1 MFTTFV
7 ETIALRDQYA
17 GSIRTA
23 LNSNWIHHHGR
34 FKIAVSDQA
43 KNVVI
48 ECYQVFAQKRDVFF
62 HNTQRTTA

>member
-23 LNSNWIHHHGR
+23 LSSSWIHRHGR

-43 KNVVI
+43 KNVDGSVVTKLLSRK
-48 ECYQVFAQKRDVFF
+48 ETLFF
-62 HNTQRTTA
+62 ITPRG

>member
-1 MFTTFV
+1 MFTAFV

-23 LNSNWIHHHGR
+23 LNSSCIHRHGR

-43 KNVVI
+43 KNVDGSVVTKLFPRK
-48 ECYQVFAQKRDVFF
+48 ETFF
-62 HNTQRTTA
+62 FRTTRG